1 MAVWWT
7 SARFSS
13 RARMRCAELDKA
25 RTPADFDAPSE
36 PLEPSEGTT
45 GVRDL

>member
-7 SARFSS
+7 SAWFSS
-13 RARMRCAELDKA
+13 RARMRRAELDKA
-25 RTPADFDAPSE
+25 RTPADFDAPSQ